1 MAARISNIPWLGL
14 LTLGATLLFLA
25 HQLWEP
31 YWSHWWMDGYLDD
44 HLFLPVVLGWGG
56 WAWQK
61 LTRQARRVPTLF
73 WLSGAVYLVLL
84 VEVAFPRWNP
94 AFTYD
99 PLDFVA
105 YAVGGGFYGIG
116 YWLSKE

>member
-1 MAARISNIPWLGL
+1 
-14 LTLGATLLFLA
+14 
-25 HQLWEP
+25 
-31 YWSHWWMDGYLDD
+31 MDGYLDD